1 VTDEEL
7 SLALADAGDDH
18 GACAAVWWSHAQCI
32 FLGLQFPLSVRSAEE
47 AVTHA
52 EHVGDMSTVIAAMV
66 HIGFVRNALSPQ
78 AGQKILY
85 EADALPWAPV
95 SVYDAAATRIAMNLT
110 VSDNLDSAR
119 PTLEALAVRC
129 RASGDEAGMAG
140 IATHRVELEARAGDL
155 GAARAW
161 MRTRREVAAGDGEW
175 QSPYVQ
181 DYLEALVL
189 GREGDGEGA
198 VDNGTR
204 GLARA
209 TAIGDWAFS
218 QSLAHTAAV
227 GHLLCGRSQE
237 ALDLLT
243 GIRELRELVGMG
255 EPGVWRYEFPEIE
268 ALVNLG
274 RLDVARLRVEEL
286 DEFGRRLDRPRMVGE
301 AALGRGLVLGGT
313 DEHGPAIEA
322 LTEAISIFDAARL
335 PWERERARLALGVA
349 LRRGRARNQSRDA
362 LAEAARGFEQLAAP
376 GWAAQARSEA
386 ARISGRSRSDGDLT
400 PIEQQVAD
408 LVATGLPNKDVA
420 AQLFISP
427 KTVESHLS
435 RIYAKTGV
443 KSRTELAA
451 LRSGRLS

>member
-1 VTDEEL
+1 
-7 SLALADAGDDH
+7 
-18 GACAAVWWSHAQCI
+18 
-32 FLGLQFPLSVRSAEE
+32 
-47 AVTHA
+47 
-52 EHVGDMSTVIAAMV
+52 
-66 HIGFVRNALSPQ
+66 
-78 AGQKILY
+78 
-85 EADALPWAPV
+85 
-95 SVYDAAATRIAMNLT
+95 
-110 VSDNLDSAR
+110 
-119 PTLEALAVRC
+119 
-129 RASGDEAGMAG
+129 
-140 IATHRVELEARAGDL
+140 
-155 GAARAW
+155 
-161 MRTRREVAAGDGEW
+161 
-175 QSPYVQ
+175 
-181 DYLEALVL
+181 
-189 GREGDGEGA
+189 
-198 VDNGTR
+198 
-204 GLARA
+204 
-209 TAIGDWAFS
+209 
-218 QSLAHTAAV
+218 
-227 GHLLCGRSQE
+227 
-237 ALDLLT
+237 
-243 GIRELRELVGMG
+243 
-255 EPGVWRYEFPEIE
+255 
-268 ALVNLG
+268 
-274 RLDVARLRVEEL
+274 
-286 DEFGRRLDRPRMVGE
+286 MVGE

-322 LTEAISIFDAARL
+322 LTEAIAIFDAARL